1 MKSGSKRGPPPPPKA
16 PEPMS
21 LLDQIRAGKNL
32 KKAEERI
39 IEEKPK
45 IAEASGDM
53 FDTLTDALANMG
65 ELNYSDSDESDS
77 STDSEWDD

>member
-1 MKSGSKRGPPPPPKA
+1 
-16 PEPMS
+16 MS

-32 KKAEERI
+32 KKADERI

-45 IAEASGDM
+45 DAEASGDM